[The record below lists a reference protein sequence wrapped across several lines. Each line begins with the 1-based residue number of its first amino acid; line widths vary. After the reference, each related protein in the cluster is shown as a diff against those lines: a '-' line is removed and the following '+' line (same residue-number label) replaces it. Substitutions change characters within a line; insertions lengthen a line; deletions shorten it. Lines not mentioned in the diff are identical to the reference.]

1 MKMANSWLDP
11 DKRLWS
17 YDGLGNKVYKDSYN
31 HPYTGIDLEKV
42 LIILMEECG
51 ELTQRC
57 SKVLRHGLNEKTL
70 NDLTE
75 EAADV
80 KVLLDILIAED
91 LLDENEIQTRVA
103 FKRRRLIDRGY
114 IDKYHTSS

>member
-1 MKMANSWLDP
+1 MANSWLDP
-11 DKRLWS
+11 DKRLWA
-17 YDGLGNKVYKDSYN
+17 YDGLGNKVFKEDYN
-31 HPYTGIDLEKV
+31 RPYSGIDLEKL

-57 SKVLRHGLNEKTL
+57 SKVLRHGLTEKTL

-91 LLDENEIQTRVA
+91 LLDEEEIQTRVA
-103 FKRRRLIDRGY
+103 FKKRRLIDRGY
-114 IDKYHTSS
+114 IDKSFSSSE